1 MKKSIIEA
9 TEVVDLCTLLQKNKA
24 LETERKVMTNIGFIS
39 SCVVVGAPGPRG
51 GEDAW
56 VITNTDPCSSL
67 CLQCH

>member
-9 TEVVDLCTLLQKNKA
+9 TELIELCTLLQKNKA
-24 LETERKVMTNIGFIS
+24 LGTERKVMTTVGFIS
-39 SCVVVGAPGPRG
+39 VVVGAPGPRG

-56 VITNTDPCSSL
+56 LIANTAPSSSL